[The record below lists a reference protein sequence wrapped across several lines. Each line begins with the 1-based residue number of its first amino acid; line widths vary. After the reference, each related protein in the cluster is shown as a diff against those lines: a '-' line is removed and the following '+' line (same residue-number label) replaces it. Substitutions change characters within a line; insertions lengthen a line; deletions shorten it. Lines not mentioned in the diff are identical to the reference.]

1 MTSFEPFLSQVTSY
15 VSSLQYLKGCTSTYV
30 MPSPSILHKLL
41 TEHLLDQV
49 SDASQGLGN
58 KNLSYKHIFG
68 ITYSDRNGLAEIIY
82 EL

>member
-1 MTSFEPFLSQVTSY
+1 MEGLEEMGLKGCRWTHLSKIMTCVDQIVTQVTSY

-49 SDASQGLGN
+49 NNARP
-58 KNLSYKHIFG
+58 I
-68 ITYSDRNGLAEIIY
+68 
-82 EL
+82 